1 MIGKRVKDREKDGLK
16 GKIKGLEGENEE
28 VWDRVGKGI
37 VEKEGKG
44 RKVLK
49 GEKEKEYYREEMEN
63 GRRTSKRVR
72 REKEEVKRER
82 KELKKEVGKMK
93 ELLNWEEVEGLRD
106 DLGKI

>member
-1 MIGKRVKDREKDGLK
+1 MEKGRRRS
-16 GKIKGLEGENEE
+16 KGL
-28 VWDRVGKGI
+28 
-37 VEKEGKG
+37 
-44 RKVLK
+44 
-49 GEKEKEYYREEMEN
+49 
-63 GRRTSKRVR
+63 R